1 MARKQNCTLSCSE
14 CAVRNCYRKDSAFPA
29 FCLTEQY
36 PDALERTRK
45 FYASNTTDGKLAR
58 AAAEIEGEYYGRLTR
73 IEETIRFAKKLGVKK
88 LGIASCIGLLDEA
101 SLYAKIVR
109 TAGIETKTVICKVGA
124 VDKTQLGIPDGL
136 KVCPG
141 CSEACCN
148 PALQAQILNEWGS
161 ELNVL
166 VGLCVGHDAIFT
178 RHSKAPATTFIV
190 KDRVLGHNPAA
201 ALYTAKFYY
210 KRVLDEKTFPEPR
223 REAVEAE
230 LSAEKAAKKTAA
242 KPAKK
247 PEKKPAKKTSKQVR
261 GTAKNAKETS
271 RS

>member
-1 MARKQNCTLSCSE
+1 MAKKQTCDLSCSE
-14 CAVRNCYRKDSAFPA
+14 CSVRNCYRKDKKYPS

-36 PDALERTRK
+36 RDAVDQTKKL
-45 FYASNTTDGKLAR
+45 YSSNSLDGRIAR

-73 IEETIRFAKKLGVKK
+73 LEETIRFAKKLGVKK

-101 SLYAKIVR
+101 SLYAQIVR
-109 TAGIETKTVICKVGA
+109 TAGIETKTVICKVGG
-124 VDKTQLGIPDGL
+124 VDKCDIGLPDGL

-141 CSEACCN
+141 CNESCCN
-148 PALQAQILNEWGS
+148 PALQAQILNEWGA

-178 RHSKAPATTFIV
+178 RHSKAPVTTFIV

-210 KRVLDEKTFPEPR
+210 KRILDEKTFPEPR

-230 LSAEKAAKKTAA
+230 LAAA
-242 KPAKK
+242 KPVKKAAAK
-247 PEKKPAKKTSKQVR
+247 KKTSK
-261 GTAKNAKETS
+261 TAKTGKK
-271 RS
+271 

>member
-1 MARKQNCTLSCSE
+1 MVEKNALSCSE
-14 CAVRNCYRKDSAFPA
+14 CSVRNCYRRGAQYPA
-29 FCLTEQY
+29 FCLTKQFAGAVGKTR
-36 PDALERTRK
+36 AL
-45 FYASNTTDGKLAR
+45 YASQTVDGRLAR

-73 IEETIRFAKKLGVKK
+73 LEETIRFAKKLGVKK

-124 VDKTQLGIPDGL
+124 VDKCDIGLPDGL

-141 CSEACCN
+141 CNESCCN
-148 PALQAQILNEWGS
+148 PALQAQVLNEWGA

-210 KRVLDEKTFPEPR
+210 KRVLDEKTFPAPR
-223 REAVEAE
+223 PEAVAAE
-230 LSAEKAAKKTAA
+230 QAQSAARAAAKAPAKRQAKTKAAKAA
-242 KPAKK
+242 KGK
-247 PEKKPAKKTSKQVR
+247 SR
-261 GTAKNAKETS
+261 G
-271 RS
+271 

>member
-1 MARKQNCTLSCSE
+1 MPKKQPCNLSCSE
-14 CAVRNCYRKDSAFPA
+14 CSVRNCYRKEKQYPS

-36 PDALERTRK
+36 KGAVEQTKKL
-45 FYASNTTDGKLAR
+45 YSSNSLDGRIAR

-73 IEETIRFAKKLGVKK
+73 LEETIRFAKKLGVKK

-101 SLYAKIVR
+101 SLYAQIVR

-124 VDKTQLGIPDGL
+124 VDKCDIGLPDGL

-141 CSEACCN
+141 CNESCCN
-148 PALQAQILNEWGS
+148 PALQAQILNEWGA

-178 RHSKAPATTFIV
+178 RHSKAPVTTFIV

-210 KRVLDEKTFPEPR
+210 KRVLDEKKFPEPR
-223 REAVEAE
+223 KEAVEAE
-230 LSAEKAAKKTAA
+230 EAAKKAA
-242 KPAKK
+242 
-247 PEKKPAKKTSKQVR
+247 KKPAKKT
-261 GTAKNAKETS
+261 TAKKGATAKAGKKSS

>member
-45 FYASNTTDGKLAR
+45 FYASNSTDGKLAR

-101 SLYAKIVR
+101 SLYARIVR
-109 TAGIETKTVICKVGA
+109 TAGIEAKTVICKVGG
-124 VDKTQLGIPDGL
+124 VDKCDIGLPDGL

-141 CSEACCN
+141 CNESCCN
-148 PALQAQILNEWGS
+148 PALQAQILNEWGA

-178 RHSKAPATTFIV
+178 RHSKAPVTTFIV

-230 LSAEKAAKKTAA
+230 LAAVKKSAKKVAKNPAAKTAKGTTA
-242 KPAKK
+242 KSG
-247 PEKKPAKKTSKQVR
+247 KKTS
-261 GTAKNAKETS
+261 

>member
-1 MARKQNCTLSCSE
+1 MAKKQTCAPSCSE
-14 CAVRNCYRKDSAFPA
+14 CAVRNCYRRDKSFPA
-29 FCLTEQY
+29 FCLTEEY
-36 PDALERTRK
+36 PDAVERTRK
-45 FYASNTTDGKLAR
+45 FYAANTTDGKLAR

-73 IEETIRFAKKLGVKK
+73 LEETIRFAKKLGVKK

-109 TAGIETKTVICKVGA
+109 TAGIETRTVICKVGS

-141 CSEACCN
+141 CNESCCN
-148 PALQAQILNEWGS
+148 PALQAQILNEWGA

-178 RHSKAPATTFIV
+178 RHSKAPVTTFIV

-230 LSAEKAAKKTAA
+230 EAAKKKTAKKASAKPPKAAKAKAA
-242 KPAKK
+242 AAHGK
-247 PEKKPAKKTSKQVR
+247 
-261 GTAKNAKETS
+261 
-271 RS
+271 

>member
-1 MARKQNCTLSCSE
+1 MPKKQPCNLSCSE
-14 CAVRNCYRKDSAFPA
+14 CSARNCYRKDKTFPA

-45 FYASNTTDGKLAR
+45 FYASNTTDGRLAR

-73 IEETIRFAKKLGVKK
+73 LEETIRFAKK

-141 CSEACCN
+141 CNEACCN

-161 ELNVL
+161 QLNVL

-210 KRVLDEKTFPEPR
+210 KRILDEKTFPEPR

-230 LSAEKAAKKTAA
+230 LAAAKKTAA
-242 KPAKK
+242 KKTVKSAKAK
-247 PEKKPAKKTSKQVR
+247 AVSAGRTARKK
-261 GTAKNAKETS
+261 
-271 RS
+271 

>member
-1 MARKQNCTLSCSE
+1 MAKKQTCSLSCSE
-14 CAVRNCYRKDSAFPA
+14 CAVRNCYRKDKTFPA

-36 PDALERTRK
+36 PDAVERTK
-45 FYASNTTDGKLAR
+45 KLYVASTTDGKLAR

-73 IEETIRFAKKLGVKK
+73 LEETIRFAKKLGVKK

-101 SLYAKIVR
+101 SLYAQIVR
-109 TAGIETKTVICKVGA
+109 TAGIETKTVICKVGG
-124 VDKTQLGIPDGL
+124 VDKCDIGLPDGL

-141 CSEACCN
+141 CNESCCN
-148 PALQAQILNEWGS
+148 PALQARILNEWGA

-178 RHSKAPATTFIV
+178 RHSKAPVTTFIV

-223 REAVEAE
+223 KEAVEAE
-230 LSAEKAAKKTAA
+230 EA
-242 KPAKK
+242 
-247 PEKKPAKKTSKQVR
+247 AKKTSKKAAKKPAAK
-261 GTAKNAKETS
+261 TAKGAAAKTGKKTS
-271 RS
+271 RA